1 VSGPVSRRAL
11 RACDC
16 GCGRKVYTN
25 QLVEVTIESA
35 LDMTLRRTATTRRFW
50 VTRACK
56 EAYEEELGM
65 MVLLQQLAEAWTP
78 RRRTRWW
85 LVRFWFNPATPYEDF
100 YRWIR
105 RVGAAKR
112 VMMLQHAIHERN
124 RGFEYARAR
133 AIQSAIL
140 FAVPQWPRFFQSFL
154 ARRFTVRLKRI
165 EETRQKALEAAEARI
180 EEPAEEQPA

>member
-1 VSGPVSRRAL
+1 MSGPISRKAL
-11 RACDC
+11 QACDC
-16 GCGRKVYTN
+16 GCGRKVYQS
-25 QLVEVTIESA
+25 QLVQVSIETA
-35 LDMTLRRTATTRRFW
+35 LDMTLRQTTTSRRFW

-85 LVRFWFNPATPYEDF
+85 LVRFWLNPVTPYEDF

-112 VMMLQHAIHERN
+112 VMLLQHAIHERN

-133 AIQSAIL
+133 AIQSAIM
-140 FAVPQWPRFFQSFL
+140 FAVPQWPRWFQGFI
-154 ARRFTVRLKRI
+154 ARRFMLRLRRI
-165 EETRQKALEAAEARI
+165 EETRQKALEVAEARI
-180 EEPAEEQPA
+180 EEEQPA